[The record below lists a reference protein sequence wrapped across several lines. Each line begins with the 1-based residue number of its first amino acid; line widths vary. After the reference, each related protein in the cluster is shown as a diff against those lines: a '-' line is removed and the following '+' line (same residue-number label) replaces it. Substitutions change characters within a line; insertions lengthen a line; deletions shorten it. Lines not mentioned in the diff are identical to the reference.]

1 MHSSSSYE
9 SLLEQLFK
17 KYQPMLVAYAN
28 SYLRSVEDA
37 KGVVQDV
44 FIGVW
49 RNIENVDKNKIKA
62 YLFTAT
68 RNRCI
73 SFIKRQRLPTSD
85 VELQDVEHHLKYDGE
100 QDMDVAELQA
110 VIFDEVNRLPPKC
123 KNIFLLS
130 RQEQL
135 SYKEIAA
142 QLNISTK
149 TIENQINIALK
160 RIRKCLDIYNSSP
173 QTPSIEALLSLA
185 LGLSWLS
192 GI

>member
-1 MHSSSSYE
+1 MHSSSPQE

-17 KYQPMLVAYAN
+17 QYQPMLVAYAN
-28 SYLRSVEDA
+28 SYLHSVEDA

-49 RNIENVDKNKIKA
+49 RNIANVDKSKIKA

-85 VELQDVEHHLKYDGE
+85 VELQDVEHRLKYDGE
-100 QDMDVAELQA
+100 QDMDIAELQA

-123 KNIFLLS
+123 KKIFLLS
-130 RQEQL
+130 RKEQL

-160 RIRKCLDIYNSSP
+160 RLRKCLDIYNA
-173 QTPSIEALLSLA
+173 TPEIVHIDQLVVLLLVLPFFS
-185 LGLSWLS
+185 
-192 GI
+192 